1 MSLRMNT
8 LTSAEN
14 KFGHLRKKLDQMGY
28 LQPLGLESALL
39 VEKILTDLLH
49 ATEGLHNYKEQKNI
63 LEEEKKTFEKQLEPF
78 QAENAKLVKKNNEL
92 NIHILHQ
99 NEKFEETV
107 KDLKTNLRKL
117 EHENADLRF
126 LNTQYYHK
134 LKALERE
141 SQQKAE
147 QLLLFQEKNLQA
159 TVQVKNVKKQAQFR
173 RQKMEI
179 DTLLPPAVPSEILNN
194 VYEQTQD
201 IYIID
206 MLKLADNRIIQ
217 LEEDNKKILNTLEE
231 AEEALIDLQKQ
242 IGSRNKEI
250 IRLKQMLDGGR
261 PIDAIVSE
269 AKHIANDNLVTSL
282 HMQNVYKNKILNWKA
297 SLVKYEESTKFHF
310 SNNNSNNKLK
320 LQPKKVIQKQKSCG
334 MSSKYDE
341 IIKKYNELEK
351 ENQNLIMLLKSKDL
365 EQINLEKLIKELEQ
379 EKEELQKKL
388 NSMSS
393 NEKDL
398 VLEIGRLSHKNVDDI
413 CQRYSSDHLLQ
424 LISILEAQRD
434 HYKEEVIA
442 LQNIQQYKNN
452 NTEISKTTVKK
463 NKKSSDKNEKQT
475 KSEDN
480 LLKLIEEERNYYK
493 QQYLNLEENIKKQS
507 NTLSNVEQIDKEVS
521 AIDNELYRLREEV
534 IELQTV
540 KLERDQLKNRI
551 KELEKLLEK
560 NNLKFNA
567 ESDVRT
573 EERIELESKVQ
584 ILQDEL
590 EQEKKEIMWL
600 RNEVVLA
607 AKNPQQSTLDLILKR
622 MTQEKDNISFEL
634 QQVLDERKLL
644 QLKLQ
649 ESNDKHSSEKRKLH
663 QQIEDLKST
672 IIESEKQRNILET
685 EVSSLKNLVSSLE
698 EELINLQF
706 HWSQLKDE
714 HNITKAAADQMKLL
728 ADEGEASKTNI
739 HSQFLLKEKELHSA
753 KEKISSLQTN
763 LDNLNEMIEQYNVDV
778 SKYQTEIENL
788 SKEKNQFQQL
798 AEQKSQHLLSVQHE
812 VLDKEEQ
819 MSQLRITINTLE
831 SQLDKLQSEIQDK
844 EKLLQSIKQQLES
857 NTEQFESFQHSQ
869 NIVQNENKKLLENIG
884 VLTKENQILSK
895 ELEKVHSEKET
906 LKRQI
911 QEYVTEVTRVEEL
924 LAHKEQQRME
934 LLEQYRSLNEE
945 NVQLETQTQHLASI
959 NSSTELEVLVKEK
972 ELKMCHDRISALED
986 EIETHLSAE
995 QKYRSEVNMLNSS
1008 VHDLE
1013 LELQH
1018 TQTMIRQLQ
1027 QDLASTRSLCVQL
1040 DSTRDQLQRQKAN
1053 DEAEKEQ
1060 LLTQIQKLQE
1070 ETKMLRSQISNER
1083 ASVLNL
1089 EGVLTV
1095 SREKEFRNHLSV
1107 QELTAEVKLLRE
1119 RLKENDERLEMQSKE
1134 LASSRTKVAELEM
1147 ASERLKRQ
1155 VTNEKYEKEK
1165 ASQELKRLRRQHQF
1179 FDSSTGSSD
1188 PHSSPQ
1194 SLPSSSHHILFTRFD
1209 KQVQTSPLRDQTSI
1223 EKHTDFVYTSLT
1235 EVSTNKENS
1244 QQKTILIQN
1253 SDEENSYNVESKD
1266 SQK

>member
-1 MSLRMNT
+1 MSLKMNT

-14 KFGHLRKKLDQMGY
+14 KFGRLRKKLDQMGY

-39 VEKILTDLLH
+39 VERILTDLLH

-107 KDLKTNLRKL
+107 KVLDI
-117 EHENADLRF
+117 
-126 LNTQYYHK
+126 
-134 LKALERE
+134 
-141 SQQKAE
+141 
-147 QLLLFQEKNLQA
+147 
-159 TVQVKNVKKQAQFR
+159 KKQAQFR

-282 HMQNVYKNKILNWKA
+282 HMQIECLQKQNSELESKLA
-297 SLVKYEESTKFHF
+297 KYEESAKLHF

-334 MSSKYDE
+334 LSSKYDE

-351 ENQNLIMLLKSKDL
+351 ENQNLIMLLKSKDS

-388 NSMSS
+388 NFMSL

-398 VLEIGRLSHKNVDDI
+398 VLEIDRLSHKNVDDV

-434 HYKEEVIA
+434 HYKEEVVA

-452 NTEISKTTVKK
+452 NAEISKTTVKK

-480 LLKLIEEERNYYK
+480 LLKLVEEERNYYK

-507 NTLSNVEQIDKEVS
+507 NPLSNVEQIDKEVS

-534 IELQTV
+534 IELQTI
-540 KLERDQLKNRI
+540 KLERDQLKNKI
-551 KELEKLLEK
+551 K
-560 NNLKFNA
+560 
-567 ESDVRT
+567 
-573 EERIELESKVQ
+573 
-584 ILQDEL
+584 EL
-590 EQEKKEIMWL
+590 EQEKEELQKKLNFMSL
-600 RNEVVLA
+600 N
-607 AKNPQQSTLDLILKR
+607 
-622 MTQEKDNISFEL
+622 EKDL
-634 QQVLDERKLL
+634 VLEIDRLSHKNVDDVCQRYSSDHLL
-644 QLKLQ
+644 QLISILEAQRDHYKEEVVALQ
-649 ESNDKHSSEKRKLH
+649 NIQQYKNNNAEISKTTVKKNKKSSDKN
-663 QQIEDLKST
+663 
-672 IIESEKQRNILET
+672 EKQTKSEDNLLKLVEEERNYYKQQYL
-685 EVSSLKNLVSSLE
+685 NLE
-698 EELINLQF
+698 ENIKKQSNPLSNVEQIDKWTSITAVALP
-706 HWSQLKDE
+706 QLL
-714 HNITKAAADQMKLL
+714 HIFKLL
-728 ADEGEASKTNI
+728 ADEGEVSKTNI
-739 HSQFLLKEKELHSA
+739 HSQLLLKEKELHSA
-753 KEKISSLQTN
+753 KEKISSLHTN

-788 SKEKNQFQQL
+788 SKEKSQFQQL

-995 QKYRSEVNMLNSS
+995 QKYRTEVNMLNSS

-1013 LELQH
+1013 SELLH

-1155 VTNEKYEKEK
+1155 VTNEKFEKEK
-1165 ASQELKRLRRQHQF
+1165 ASQELKRLRQHHQF

-1244 QQKTILIQN
+1244 QKKTILIQN
-1253 SDEENSYNVESKD
+1253 SDEENNYNVESKD